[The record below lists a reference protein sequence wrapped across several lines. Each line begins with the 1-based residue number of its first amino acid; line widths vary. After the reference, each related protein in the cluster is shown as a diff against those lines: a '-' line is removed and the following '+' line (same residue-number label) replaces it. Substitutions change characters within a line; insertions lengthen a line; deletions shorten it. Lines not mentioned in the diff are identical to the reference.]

1 MRERE
6 IEEITYIPTEKDNG
20 SKKLKLKSFLA
31 FSTKGSCGLLRESTF
46 TPNEVPMTT
55 SML

>member
-46 TPNEVPMTT
+46 TPNEVPIPRP
-55 SML
+55 S